1 MYARIIAN
9 LHSGGGH
16 GQDQQRQLNQVRK
29 KLQQQGWRVELCS
42 TDGPGSGHRLASQA
56 VAAGVDVV
64 ISAGG
69 DGTLNEIIQGLAGTD
84 VALGILPMGT
94 MNVWAREVGIPL
106 NLQGALQV
114 LLEGDYRRVDL
125 GTANGRYFLLF
136 AGIGADGKIT
146 SMIEHHFL
154 KRLGLFSYIIAGAV
168 VGLGP
173 LDFHMRLRVDGRSF
187 RTRASLIIIGN
198 TRLYGG
204 LMTFTNQAYGDD
216 GLLDMCIVRR
226 QGVVGRLRVVLN
238 AFRKHYPLG
247 ARVSYE
253 RFRTVT
259 IDSPVPVPIQ
269 VDGEPAGTLPAVF
282 RVAPQ
287 MLTVIVPRGTTAG
300 LFKKKLI
307 TTQGAGS

>member
-9 LHSGGGH
+9 IHSGGGH
-16 GQDQQRQLNQVRK
+16 SQDEKRLLNQVRK
-29 KLQQQGWRVELCS
+29 KLQQQGWRIELCQ

-56 VAAGVDVV
+56 VAAGVDIV

-84 VALGILPMGT
+84 VALGVLPMGT

-106 NLQGALQV
+106 NLPGALQV
-114 LLEGDYRRVDL
+114 LIDGEQRRMDL

-216 GLLDMCIVRR
+216 GMLDMCIVRR
-226 QGVVGRLRVVLN
+226 QGLLGRLRVVLN
-238 AFRKHYPLG
+238 AFRKRYPLG

-253 RFRTVT
+253 RFRTLT
-259 IDSPVPVPIQ
+259 IDSPVPIPIE
-269 VDGEPAGTLPAVF
+269 VDGEPAGTLPTVF

-287 MLTVIVPRGTTAG
+287 MLTVIVPRDTPAG
-300 LFKKKLI
+300 LFRKKL
-307 TTQGAGS
+307 APAHH

>member
-1 MYARIIAN
+1 MHARIIAN

-16 GQDQQRQLNQVRK
+16 SQEDHQQLDQVRK
-29 KLQQQGWRVELCS
+29 QLQQHGWHIELCA

-56 VAAGVDVV
+56 VAAGADMV
-64 ISAGG
+64 IAAGG
-69 DGTLNEIIQGLAGTD
+69 DGTINEIIQGLAGTD
-84 VALGILPMGT
+84 VALGVLPIGT

-106 NLQGALQV
+106 NLPGALQV
-114 LLEGDYRRVDL
+114 LLDGERRRIDL

-146 SMIEHHFL
+146 TLIEHHLL
-154 KRLGLFSYIIAGAV
+154 KRLGLFSYIVAGAV

-173 LDFHMRLRVDGRSF
+173 LDFHMRLRVGDRSF
-187 RTRASLIIIGN
+187 RTRASLVIIGN

-204 LMTFTNQAYGDD
+204 LMIFTNQAHSDD
-216 GLLDMCIVRR
+216 GLLDMCIIRR
-226 QGVVGRLRVVLN
+226 QGVLGRIRVLLN

-253 RFRTVT
+253 QLKTVT
-259 IDSPVPVPIQ
+259 IDSPIPVPIQ

-287 MLTVIVPRGTTAG
+287 MLTVIVPRSTPPG
-300 LFKKKLI
+300 LFTRK
-307 TTQGAGS
+307 GATPSS